1 MGVIQRFKDIMSA
14 NINAMLD
21 KAENPE
27 KMIDQYMRNLEDDLG
42 KVKAETASVMAEEAR
57 AKRAYDEA
65 LAEVEKYQKYAE
77 KAVAAGNDNDA
88 RVFLQSKKTAQSKL
102 EGLKLTYDT
111 AAANAQK
118 MRQMHDKLVNDISDL
133 RARKETIKAKVAV
146 AKAQERVNQVG
157 SSLRGVSNNMSAFD
171 RMEEKANKMLDTAN
185 AMAQLNESADT
196 NVDDLARKY
205 DLDDVAGTSD
215 IDDELAKDVNIDGI
229 ETLADLETY
238 TKEQIKNKKQTEVES
253 KFSDDIF
260 NAVIENTPLEV
271 PEAMIETETQTMLRE
286 VEQNLSQ
293 QGLNMELFQQ
303 LTGKTMEDMKAEM
316 SEQAEKRVKFNLILA
331 EIAKAENIEISDEEV
346 DDEIKEIATYYG
358 REFDEVK
365 TIFEAQ
371 MGQIKSD
378 LATRK
383 AVQLIKD
390 NVK

>member
-27 KMIDQYMRNLEDDLG
+27 KMIDQYMRNLENDLG

-65 LAEVEKYQKYAE
+65 LAE

-157 SSLRGVSNNMSAFD
+157 SSLKGVSNNMSAFD

-215 IDDELAKDVNIDGI
+215 IDDELAALK
-229 ETLADLETY
+229 A
-238 TKEQIKNKKQTEVES
+238 K
-253 KFSDDIF
+253 
-260 NAVIENTPLEV
+260 
-271 PEAMIETETQTMLRE
+271 
-286 VEQNLSQ
+286 
-293 QGLNMELFQQ
+293 LN
-303 LTGKTMEDMKAEM
+303 
-316 SEQAEKRVKFNLILA
+316 
-331 EIAKAENIEISDEEV
+331 
-346 DDEIKEIATYYG
+346 
-358 REFDEVK
+358 
-365 TIFEAQ
+365 
-371 MGQIKSD
+371 
-378 LATRK
+378 
-383 AVQLIKD
+383 
-390 NVK
+390 

>member
-146 AKAQERVNQVG
+146 AKAHLCRFHFALVKIPLLYLIELAQDLFLRALHILYFHAALHQHNPLHAVVG
-157 SSLRGVSNNMSAFD
+157 RA
-171 RMEEKANKMLDTAN
+171 AIIAQ
-185 AMAQLNESADT
+185 AQLFT
-196 NVDDLARKY
+196 H
-205 DLDDVAGTSD
+205 
-215 IDDELAKDVNIDGI
+215 I
-229 ETLADLETY
+229 
-238 TKEQIKNKKQTEVES
+238 
-253 KFSDDIF
+253 
-260 NAVIENTPLEV
+260 
-271 PEAMIETETQTMLRE
+271 
-286 VEQNLSQ
+286 
-293 QGLNMELFQQ
+293 
-303 LTGKTMEDMKAEM
+303 
-316 SEQAEKRVKFNLILA
+316 
-331 EIAKAENIEISDEEV
+331 
-346 DDEIKEIATYYG
+346 
-358 REFDEVK
+358 
-365 TIFEAQ
+365 
-371 MGQIKSD
+371 
-378 LATRK
+378 
-383 AVQLIKD
+383 
-390 NVK
+390 